1 MLKAKVEYKIQNATE
16 QQIDLHLRG
25 CSENFIPPLATRLDI
40 KNYSRKIFDKAVTF
54 EAWSENILVGL
65 IAAYFNDHENKQAFI
80 TNVSV
85 LPGFNGKG
93 IASQLVKMSVD
104 YAVQNDYTEIH
115 LEVSSKNNKAINL
128 YTKFGF
134 LETEEKDEMVQM
146 KKIIYS

>member
-54 EAWSENILVGL
+54 EAWSDNILVGL
-65 IAAYFNDHENKQAFI
+65 IAAYFNDYENKKAFI

-85 LPGFNGKG
+85 LKKFMGLG
-93 IASQLVKMSVD
+93 IARKLLDCCIQ
-104 YAVQNDYTEIH
+104 YAKQKKTDMII
-115 LEVSSKNNKAINL
+115 LEVNRNNEAAIAL
-128 YTKFGF
+128 YKKFHF
-134 LETEEKDEMVQM
+134 TESDTKDEMVIM
-146 KKIIYS
+146 KAGLT